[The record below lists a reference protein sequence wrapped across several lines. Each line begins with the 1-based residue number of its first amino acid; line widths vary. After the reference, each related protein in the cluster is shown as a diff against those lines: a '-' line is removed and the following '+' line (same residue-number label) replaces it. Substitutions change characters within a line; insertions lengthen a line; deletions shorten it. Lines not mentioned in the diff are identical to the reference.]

1 RDHATRR
8 SRDETITRPRE
19 STMLPSTSIPR
30 RLTPTFSLRTRIVGA
45 GLSIASSLLV
55 GGTCHAQWAG
65 DSAFFGEIGYW
76 QAPSTASFGFYLAA
90 SEEFVAATNPTATV
104 GGTANAGMV
113 YVTRLANGV
122 TTTLIDGVSG
132 VTYFG
137 TSLSVRGN
145 VLVSGTPSGTGTPA
159 PGGKASI
166 FEFVNGTWLKT
177 ATLAPVSPQNEDY
190 FGGATAIDPIESRVF
205 VAAPLDNT
213 GFTVDH
219 GSVSIYEKSGANWV
233 SSATITATPLSANA
247 QFGSSLAVVG
257 NRLAVG
263 AQNETQSG
271 VAAAGAVYIFELN
284 GGSWAQVA
292 RITAPTAS
300 ASEIFG
306 AAISL
311 DGDTLAVGAP
321 TSYWASPQYPGAVY
335 IYKKIGSS
343 WVHARTIRSDA
354 PSPFDRF
361 GRSVELRGGKLI
373 IGGNIG
379 TGAAVMVYEQI
390 GGAWTRVA
398 RVASVTSTGSNE
410 LGTDVAWIDD
420 RRFIAGAPYAAGGGA
435 VVTFRSS
442 SAANID
448 HYRQIDA
455 NEMSDAALLAQPN
468 DRILLRS
475 NAFNGVG
482 TANLSTKPLQLRAT
496 ESVTIGADML
506 VRLAD
511 GSSITDEPGT
521 GEHDLVVAGDLVSPT
536 AGTVTFDELTTVAGG
551 QFLLNGA
558 TMIVNRTFATTGGRS
573 YLKGQILAESVS
585 TSGAGQHRVAGD
597 VDCFADYN
605 NAGTTI
611 IQRGVLYIYGS
622 LVNTGTLTG
631 EYDLGYLPPAPGDG
645 YSIGGD
651 YIVGADASL
660 ILPDAVWRLGIGR
673 DLDIA
678 IDDPARFSMAVATIE
693 MTGLSK
699 SAEQSFEAMSA
710 NLGAV
715 DAGFAASNFPIGT
728 LRIAPGSTTSIVDQH
743 DNAEGSGGSK
753 GACEVVYVKRLEVPA
768 GATLVTSGCPI
779 YVREAAIAGTV
790 SDPSDIVIVPEAPA
804 CPGDVDGD
812 GDVDAADLS
821 GILIAWGSAGGGRA
835 DVNRD
840 GQVNAA
846 DLSLLLVNWGACD

>member
-1 RDHATRR
+1 MLRIASLASRR
-8 SRDETITRPRE
+8 NLSRNLAAR
-19 STMLPSTSIPR
+19 
-30 RLTPTFSLRTRIVGA
+30 SLNV
-45 GLSIASSLLV
+45 GLSLAAASLA
-55 GGTCHAQWAG
+55 GGACHAQWAG
-65 DSAFFGEIGYW
+65 DSPFFGEVKSIAGIGGGLL
-76 QAPSTASFGFYLAA
+76 GFTIAA
-90 SEEFVAATNPTATV
+90 SDQFTAVTDSTATV
-104 GGTANAGMV
+104 GGTSNAGKV
-113 YVTRLANGV
+113 YVTRLADNV
-122 TTTLIDGVSG
+122 TTELVDGVSG

-137 TSLSVRGN
+137 ASLSVRGN
-145 VLVSGTPSGTGTPA
+145 VLVVGTTSGTGTPA

-166 FEFVNGTWLKT
+166 FEFVNGAWVRT
-177 ATLAPVSPQNEDY
+177 ASLTPASPQNEDY
-190 FGGATAIDPIESRVF
+190 FGSATAIDLIESRVF
-205 VAAPLDNT
+205 VSAVLDNT
-213 GFTVDH
+213 GFTTDH
-219 GSVSIYEKSGANWV
+219 GTVSVYEKSGANWI
-233 SSATITATPLSANA
+233 ATANLTASPIAANA
-247 QFGSSLAVVG
+247 QFGSSLAVDG

-263 AQNETQSG
+263 AQGETQAG
-271 VAAAGAVYIFELN
+271 FAAAGAAYIFELN
-284 GGSWAQVA
+284 GGSWAQTARVA
-292 RITAPTAS
+292 SPTPA
-300 ASEIFG
+300 ASENFG
-306 AAISL
+306 ASIAL
-311 DGDTLAVGAP
+311 EGDTLAVGAP
-321 TSYWASPQYPGAVY
+321 SSYFANPQTPGGVHMYRKLGASWTH
-335 IYKKIGSS
+335 IG
-343 WVHARTIRSDA
+343 TIRSDA
-354 PSPFDRF
+354 PTSFDRF
-361 GRSVELRGGKLI
+361 GRSVELRNGKLI
-373 IGGNIG
+373 IGGNFG
-379 TGAAVMVYEQI
+379 SSGAVMMYEEI

-398 RVASVTSTGSNE
+398 RVASASSTGANE
-410 LGTDVAWIDD
+410 LGTDLAWIDD
-420 RRFIAGAPYAAGGGA
+420 NFFIAGAPYTANGGA
-435 VVTFRSS
+435 VITFRAS

-448 HYRQIDA
+448 NYLQIDA
-455 NEMSDAALLAQPN
+455 NEMSDAALVAQPN

-475 NAFNGVG
+475 TAFNGTG
-482 TANLSTKPLQLRAT
+482 TANLSSKPLQLRAT
-496 ESVTIGADML
+496 EHVTIGADML

-521 GEHDLVVAGDLVSPT
+521 GEHDLVVAGELVSPT
-536 AGTVTFDELTTVAGG
+536 TGTVTFDELTTVAGG

-558 TMIVNRTFATTGGRS
+558 TMLVNRTFATTGGRS

-585 TSGAGQHRVAGD
+585 TSGSGQNRVAGD

-631 EYDLGYLPPAPGDG
+631 EYDLGYLPPTPGDG

-660 ILPDAVWRLGIGR
+660 ILPDAVWRLGVGG

-728 LRIAPGSTTSIVDQH
+728 LRIAPGSITSIVDTH
-743 DNAEGSGGSK
+743 DNAVGAK

-768 GATLVTSGCPI
+768 GATLVTGGCPI

-812 GDVDAADLS
+812 SDVDAADLS
-821 GILIAWGSAGGGRA
+821 GLLIAWGSANGGGA

-840 GQVNAA
+840 GQVTAA

>member
-1 RDHATRR
+1 MPRTTSRKSRR
-8 SRDETITRPRE
+8 NPSRI
-19 STMLPSTSIPR
+19 LAR
-30 RLTPTFSLRTRIVGA
+30 RTLGASLAAVVAGGA
-45 GLSIASSLLV
+45 
-55 GGTCHAQWAG
+55 CHAQWAG
-65 DSAFFGEIGYW
+65 DSPFVGEVGYTADIGSGFFG
-76 QAPSTASFGFYLAA
+76 STIAA
-90 SEEFVAATNPTATV
+90 SDQFTAVAESTATV
-104 GGTANAGMV
+104 GGTANAGKV
-113 YVTRLANGV
+113 YVTRLADNV
-122 TTTLIDGVSG
+122 TAVLVDGVSG
-132 VTYFG
+132 VLYFG
-137 TSLSVRGN
+137 TSLSVSGN
-145 VLVSGTPSGTGTPA
+145 VLVVGTPSGTGTPA

-166 FEFVNGTWLKT
+166 FEFLNGAWVRTES
-177 ATLAPVSPQNEDY
+177 LAPASPQNQDY

-205 VAAPLDNT
+205 VSAVLDNT
-213 GFTVDH
+213 GLTVDH
-219 GSVSIYEKSGANWV
+219 GSVSVYEKSGANWV
-233 SSATITATPLSANA
+233 ATATINSAPIAANA
-247 QFGSSLAVVG
+247 HFGSSLAVDG

-263 AQNETQSG
+263 AQNETHGG
-271 VAAAGAVYIFELN
+271 VTAAGAAYIFELN
-284 GGSWAQVA
+284 GGSWAQMA
-292 RITAPTAS
+292 RITAPTPAP
-300 ASEIFG
+300 SENFG
-306 AAISL
+306 ASISL
-311 DGDTLAVGAP
+311 EGDTLAVGAP

-335 IYKKIGSS
+335 IFRKIGGS
-343 WVHARTIRSDA
+343 WAHVRTIRSDA
-354 PSPFDRF
+354 PAPFDLF
-361 GRSVELRGGKLI
+361 GRSVELRGGKLL
-373 IGGNIG
+373 IGGRF
-379 TGAAVMVYEQI
+379 GAGSAVMVYEEN

-398 RVASVTSTGSNE
+398 RAASISSTGANE
-410 LGTDVAWIDD
+410 LGTDLAWIDD
-420 RRFIAGAPYAAGGGA
+420 NFFMAGAPYAANGGA
-435 VVTFRSS
+435 VVTFRAS

-448 HYRQIDA
+448 NYLQIDA
-455 NEMSDAALLAQPN
+455 SEMSDAALVAQPN

-475 NAFNGVG
+475 TAFNGTG
-482 TANLSTKPLQLRAT
+482 TANLSSKPLQLRAT
-496 ESVTIGADML
+496 EPVTIGADML

-521 GEHDLVVAGDLVSPT
+521 GEHDLVVAGELVSPT
-536 AGTVTFDELTTVAGG
+536 SGTVTFDELTTVAGG

-558 TMIVNRTFATTGGRS
+558 TMVVNRTFATTGGRS

-585 TSGAGQHRVAGD
+585 TSGSGQHRVAGD

-631 EYDLGYLPPAPGDG
+631 EYDLGYLPPTPGDG

-660 ILPDAVWRLGIGR
+660 ILPDAVWRLGVGG

-715 DAGFAASNFPIGT
+715 DAGFAASNYPIGT
-728 LRIAPGSTTSIVDQH
+728 LRIAPGSITTVVDIH
-743 DNAEGSGGSK
+743 DNAAQTKGG
-753 GACEVVYVKRLEVPA
+753 CEVVYAKRLEVPA
-768 GATLVTSGCPI
+768 GATLVTGGCPI

-804 CPGDVDGD
+804 CPGDVDRD
-812 GDVDAADLS
+812 SDVDAADLS
-821 GILIAWGSAGGGRA
+821 GLLIAWGSTNGGGA

>member
-1 RDHATRR
+1 MLRIASLASRR
-8 SRDETITRPRE
+8 NLSRNLAAR
-19 STMLPSTSIPR
+19 
-30 RLTPTFSLRTRIVGA
+30 SLNV
-45 GLSIASSLLV
+45 GLSLAAASLA
-55 GGTCHAQWAG
+55 GGACHAQWAG
-65 DSAFFGEIGYW
+65 DSPFVGEVKSIAGIGGGVL
-76 QAPSTASFGFYLAA
+76 GFTVAA
-90 SEEFVAATNPTATV
+90 SDQFTAVTDSTATV
-104 GGTANAGMV
+104 GGTANAGKV

-122 TTTLIDGVSG
+122 TTELIDGVSG

-137 TSLSVRGN
+137 ASLSVRSN
-145 VLVSGTPSGTGTPA
+145 VLVVGTTSGNGTPA

-166 FEFVNGTWLKT
+166 FEFVNGAWLRT
-177 ATLAPVSPQNEDY
+177 ASLTPASPQNEDY
-190 FGGATAIDPIESRVF
+190 FGGATAIDPIESLVF
-205 VAAPLDNT
+205 VSAALDNT

-219 GSVSIYEKSGANWV
+219 GSVSVYEKAGANWIT
-233 SSATITATPLSANA
+233 SATITSAPIAANA
-247 QFGSSLAVVG
+247 QFGSSLAVDG

-263 AQNETQSG
+263 AQSETQAG
-271 VAAAGAVYIFELN
+271 FAAAGAAYIFELN
-284 GGSWAQVA
+284 GGTWAQTARVA
-292 RITAPTAS
+292 SPTPAAS
-300 ASEIFG
+300 QNFG
-306 AAISL
+306 ASIAL
-311 DGDTLAVGAP
+311 EGDTLAVGAP
-321 TSYWASPQYPGAVY
+321 SSYFANPQTPGGVHMYRKLGASWTH
-335 IYKKIGSS
+335 IG
-343 WVHARTIRSDA
+343 TIRSDA
-354 PSPFDRF
+354 PTSFDRF
-361 GRSVELRGGKLI
+361 GRSVELRNGKLI
-373 IGGNIG
+373 IGGNFG
-379 TGAAVMVYEQI
+379 SSGAVMMYEEI

-398 RVASVTSTGSNE
+398 RVASPSATGANE
-410 LGTDVAWIDD
+410 LGTDLAWIDD
-420 RRFIAGAPYAAGGGA
+420 NFFMAGAPYTANGGA
-435 VVTFRSS
+435 VITFRAS

-448 HYRQIDA
+448 NYLQIDA
-455 NEMSDAALLAQPN
+455 NEMSDAALVAQPN

-475 NAFNGVG
+475 TAFNGTG
-482 TANLSTKPLQLRAT
+482 TANLSSKPLQLRAT
-496 ESVTIGADML
+496 EHVTIGADML

-511 GSSITDEPGT
+511 GTSITDEPGT
-521 GEHDLVVAGDLVSPT
+521 GEHDLVVAGELVSPT
-536 AGTVTFDELTTVAGG
+536 TGTVTFDELTTVTGG

-558 TMIVNRTFATTGGRS
+558 TMLVNRTFATTGGRS

-585 TSGAGQHRVAGD
+585 TSGSGQNRVAGD
-597 VDCFADYN
+597 VDCFADYI

-631 EYDLGYLPPAPGDG
+631 EYDLGYLPPTPGDG

-660 ILPDAVWRLGIGR
+660 ILPDAVWRLGVGG

-699 SAEQSFEAMSA
+699 SAAQSFEAMSA

-728 LRIAPGSTTSIVDQH
+728 LRIAPGSITSIVDTH
-743 DNAEGSGGSK
+743 DNAVGAK

-768 GATLVTSGCPI
+768 GATLVTGGCPI
-779 YVREAAIAGTV
+779 YVREAAIAGAV

-812 GDVDAADLS
+812 SDVDAADLS
-821 GILIAWGSAGGGRA
+821 GLLLAWGSVGGGGA

-840 GQVNAA
+840 GQVTAA

>member
-1 RDHATRR
+1 MSRTTRCTSSHSSPRILAVR
-8 SRDETITRPRE
+8 S
-19 STMLPSTSIPR
+19 LPAC
-30 RLTPTFSLRTRIVGA
+30 VG
-45 GLSIASSLLV
+45 LASAALASGV
-55 GGTCHAQWAG
+55 CHAQWAG
-65 DSAFFGEIGYW
+65 DSPFFGEVGFT
-76 QAPSTASFGFYLAA
+76 QPPSTLFYGFAVSA
-90 SEEFVAATNPTATV
+90 SEEFVAVAEPNATV
-104 GGTANAGMV
+104 GATANAGKV
-113 YVTRLANGV
+113 HITRSADGI
-122 TTTLIDGVSG
+122 TTTLVDGTTG

-137 TSLSVRGN
+137 SSLSVRGS
-145 VLVSGTPSGTGTPA
+145 VLVVGTPSGNATPA

-166 FEFVNGTWLKT
+166 FEFVNGAWLKT

-190 FGGATAIDPIESRVF
+190 FGGATAIDSIESRVF
-205 VAAPLDNT
+205 VSAPLDNT
-213 GFTVDH
+213 GLTADH
-219 GSVSIYEKSGANWV
+219 GSVSVYEKSGANW
-233 SSATITATPLSANA
+233 SLTGTITAAPIAANA
-247 QFGSSLAVVG
+247 QFGSSLAVDG

-263 AQNETQSG
+263 AIGETQSG
-271 VAAAGAVYIFELN
+271 FAAAGAAYIFELN

-300 ASEIFG
+300 ASENFG
-306 AAISL
+306 ASISL
-311 DGDTLAVGAP
+311 EGDTLAVGAP
-321 TSYWASPQYPGAVY
+321 TSFWASPQYPGAVY

-361 GRSVELRGGKLI
+361 GRSVELRNGKLI
-373 IGGNIG
+373 IGGRFAS
-379 TGAAVMVYEQI
+379 GAAVMVYEDV

-398 RVASVTSTGSNE
+398 RVASVSSTGANE
-410 LGTDVAWIDD
+410 LGTALAWLDD
-420 RRFIAGAPYAAGGGA
+420 HRFIASAPYAAGGGA

-448 HYRQIDA
+448 HYLQIDA

-558 TMIVNRTFATTGGRS
+558 TMVVNRDFATTGGRS

-631 EYDLGYLPPAPGDG
+631 EYDLGFLPPTPGDG

-660 ILPDAVWRLGIGR
+660 ILPDAVWRLGVGR

-678 IDDPARFSMAVATIE
+678 INDPARFSMAVATIE

-699 SAEQSFEAMSA
+699 SAAQSFEAMSA

-715 DAGFAASNFPIGT
+715 DAGFAATNYPIGT
-728 LRIAPGSTTSIVDQH
+728 LRIAPGSTTTIVDRH

-753 GACEVVYVKRLEVPA
+753 GACEVVYAKRLEVPA

-790 SDPSDIVIVPEAPA
+790 SDASDIVIVPEAPA

-821 GILIAWGSAGGGRA
+821 GLLIAWGSANAGGA

-840 GQVNAA
+840 GQVTAA